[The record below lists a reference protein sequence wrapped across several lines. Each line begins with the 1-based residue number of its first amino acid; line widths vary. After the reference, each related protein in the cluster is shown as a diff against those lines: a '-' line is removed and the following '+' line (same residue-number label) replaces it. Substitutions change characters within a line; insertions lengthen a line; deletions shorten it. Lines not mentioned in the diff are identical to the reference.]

1 MGTNGAPGTPF
12 VNPMAA
18 VMAEEQKT
26 GDMDGG
32 GGGGGGGGGMN
43 NIRLSEM
50 GVYRTS
56 RGDSTAV
63 LWPEGLTSSSDKKSG
78 GENAMWFRGRE
89 DEVRSGHDSS
99 QTRGPTLPSTFCGRP
114 TFYASW
120 CSLACVWPQDVVGK
134 ETARESHN
142 RVALEQIAAEHL
154 IDPNSK
160 FRRRWDMIQIAFLL
174 YIAVVLPY
182 RIGFDKMVPL
192 WSSWFFFDFVVD
204 TFFIVDVFVSF
215 RTAFYTP
222 TGELEYRASE
232 IGKT

>member
-89 DEVRSGHDSS
+89 DE
-99 QTRGPTLPSTFCGRP
+99 
-114 TFYASW
+114 
-120 CSLACVWPQDVVGK
+120 DVVGK